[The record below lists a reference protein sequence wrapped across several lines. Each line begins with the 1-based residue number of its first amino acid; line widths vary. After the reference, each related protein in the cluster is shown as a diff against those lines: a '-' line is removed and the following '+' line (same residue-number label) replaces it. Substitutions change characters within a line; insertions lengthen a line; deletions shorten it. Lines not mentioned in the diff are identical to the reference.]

1 MTALIP
7 TSIRHGLRRTGHG
20 DLFDRFFEDF
30 GLPSFFS
37 EDRAFSPAFDV
48 SETESDFVVKAEVP
62 GIDQKNIDIS
72 FSNGLLTV
80 SGEKTHE
87 TKDENEH
94 YHTVERSYGSFR
106 RTFRLPAEVDTEKVD
121 ATYKDGVLTVT
132 LPKSETVKPK
142 KIEVKS

>member
-7 TSIRHGLRRTGHG
+7 SLRKNHLLRSSHR

-30 GLPSFFS
+30 GMPSFFS
-37 EDRAFSPAFDV
+37 EERAFTPAFDV
-48 SETESDFVVKAEVP
+48 SENDSNFVVKAEVP

-72 FSNGLLTV
+72 LSNGLLTI
-80 SGEKTHE
+80 SGEKKHE
-87 TKDENEH
+87 KKEESEH

-106 RTFRLPAEVDTEKVD
+106 RTFRLPTEVDTDNVD

-132 LPKSETVKPK
+132 LPKSEAVKPK
-142 KIEVKS
+142 KIEEKS